1 MYVIHWAHA
10 EDVRIVLF
18 VGSRERRRREEIVMH
33 LVLGVSGNTGK
44 VVAEALLAARKSVRV
59 FVREAKKG
67 EPWKA
72 RGAEVAV
79 GGIDDEAALT
89 AALRGADAAYLLLPP
104 HFETAEPRE
113 DNARR
118 TRVFEKA
125 LAASPVKHV
134 VFLSS
139 IGAQHDHGTGPI
151 VSLHDA
157 ETVLGQSRGDVT
169 FLRAGYFMENWGSSL
184 YALGQGKLPTFL
196 TADRPFP
203 MVATDDIGTTA
214 AKLLLEGGRG
224 KRVVELAG
232 PREYSPRDAAAT
244 LTEIVGKPV
253 AVEQGPVEAMA
264 AALQGAGLNPSW
276 ARLYQ
281 EMTLGVNTGLVD
293 WEKGR
298 PRER

>member
-1 MYVIHWAHA
+1 
-10 EDVRIVLF
+10 
-18 VGSRERRRREEIVMH
+18 MH

-44 VVAEALLAARKSVRV
+44 VVAETLLAAGKSVRV
-59 FVREAKKG
+59 LVRDAKKG

-72 RGAEVAV
+72 RGAEVAM
-79 GGIDDEAALT
+79 GGIDDESAL
-89 AALRGADAAYLLLPP
+89 AGALRGAEAAYLLLPP
-104 HFETAEPRE
+104 HLEAANPAEE
-113 DNARR
+113 NARR

-125 LAASPVKHV
+125 LRASPVKHV

-151 VSLHDA
+151 LSVHDA
-157 ETVLGQSRGDVT
+157 ETVLGQSRDDVT
-169 FLRAGYFMENWGSSL
+169 FLRAGYFMENWGGSL

-203 MVATDDIGTTA
+203 MVATHDIGTTA

-232 PREYSPRDAAAT
+232 PREYSPRDTAT
-244 LTEIVGKPV
+244 ALSEIVGKPIT
-253 AVEQGPVEAMA
+253 VEQGPVEAMA
-264 AALQGAGLNPSW
+264 AALEGAGMNPAW

-281 EMTLGVNTGLVD
+281 ELTLGVNTGVVD

-298 PRER
+298 ARERGVTELKTVLSKLVPR